1 MEIPCVIT
9 VAHQK
14 GGVGKSTIASNLA
27 AEYFKEYGEALT
39 VIDLDTQRSLTY
51 FNNIRRFNDIAELPI
66 VQVQSAD
73 ELEAL
78 IDANKGVILIDAG
91 GFDSRMNRIAMAY
104 SDLIITPVSDSSF
117 ELGGLMI
124 FQEMLADIRKDVP
137 GLIATV
143 LLNRV
148 HQFAGKSLED
158 IFDFVKENAE
168 FSYFETI
175 LRDRGEYKR
184 ATENGKSVVELA
196 SDGKAARE
204 INSLI
209 KEIGNMN
216 PIKEIGY
223 VTTK

>member
-27 AEYFKEYGEALT
+27 AEYFKEYGDKLT

-73 ELEAL
+73 ELKAL
-78 IDANKGVILIDAG
+78 IVANTGLILIDAG
-91 GFDSRMNRIAMAY
+91 GFDSDVNRVAMLYA
-104 SDLIITPVSDSSF
+104 DRIITPVSDSSF
-117 ELGGLMI
+117 ELGGLMMFRGI
-124 FQEMLADIRKDVP
+124 LRELREARPD
-137 GLIATV
+137 LIATV

-148 HQFAGKSLED
+148 HQFAGKSLEE
-158 IFDFVKENAE
+158 IFDFARSNVE
-168 FSYFETI
+168 FDIFETI

-196 SDGKAARE
+196 VDGKAAQE
-204 INSLI
+204 INNLI
-209 KEIGNMN
+209 KEMN
-216 PIKEIGY
+216 NGK
-223 VTTK
+223 V